1 MNRKIHSRV
10 VFDLPTSYYPS
21 DALSLDELAHWVAFS
36 RFPGVGPVRFKLLLD
51 FFENDVAAAWKADSK
66 HLAEAGL
73 DKKTIEKLIAHRSEV
88 TPQHEL
94 EVLEKKRI
102 RVMTWRDST
111 YPPLLRK
118 IEYPPPVLYLYGT
131 FTEDDR
137 HFTLG
142 IVGTRKMST
151 YGRQVTERFSTEL
164 AQGKI
169 TVVSGLALGV
179 DTVAHTAA
187 LDAGG
192 RTLAI
197 LACGLDTI
205 YPPSNRSL
213 ATRIV
218 ESGQGALIST
228 FPLGVRPDAGNF
240 PARNHIISGLSLGVL
255 VTEAPPTSG
264 ALITANSALNQGRE
278 VFAVPGGIF
287 SQASAGVNK
296 LIQDGAHPVTSTRD
310 ILEQLNIYVIPPDE
324 ETREQLKTISPDNA
338 EERALLPFL
347 SLEACHIDE
356 LTRQSELEA
365 NVVSSTLTMMELKG
379 MVKHVGGMHYVLAR

>member
-1 MNRKIHSRV
+1 MDRNKQNTV
-10 VFDLPTSYYPS
+10 VFDLPTPYYPS
-21 DALSLDELAHWVAFS
+21 DALTLDELAHWVAFS
-36 RFPGVGPVRFKLLLD
+36 RFPGIGPVRFKLLLD

-73 DKKTIEKLIAHRSEV
+73 DVKTIDKLVAHRS
-88 TPQHEL
+88 TTSPQQEL
-94 EVLEKKRI
+94 EILEKKRI
-102 RVMTWRDST
+102 QVITWRDAN

-118 IEYPPPVLYLYGT
+118 IEYAPPVLYIYGT
-131 FTEDDR
+131 FMEDDR
-137 HFTLG
+137 HFALG

-169 TVVSGLALGV
+169 TIVSGLALGV

-197 LACGLDTI
+197 LASGLDTI
-205 YPPSNRSL
+205 YPPANYNL
-213 ATRIV
+213 AKRIV

-228 FPLGVRPDAGNF
+228 FPLGVRPDASNF

-255 VTEAPPTSG
+255 VTEAPPKSG
-264 ALITANSALNQGRE
+264 SLITASSALNQGRE

-287 SQASAGVNK
+287 SPASGGVNK
-296 LIQDGAHPVTSTRD
+296 LIQEGAHPVTSTND
-310 ILEQLNIYVIPPDE
+310 ILECLNIHVIPANE
-324 ETREQLKTISPDNA
+324 ETRTQVKTIAPDSP
-338 EERALLPFL
+338 EERTLLKHL

-356 LTRQSELEA
+356 LTRQSQLEA
-365 NVVSSTLTMMELKG
+365 NVVASTLVVMELKG

>member
-1 MNRKIHSRV
+1 MNRKIHSNV
-10 VFDLPTSYYPS
+10 VFDLPTPYYPS
-21 DALSLDELAHWVAFS
+21 EALTLGELAHWVAFS

-51 FFENDVAAAWKADSK
+51 FFDNDVAAAWNADSK
-66 HLAEAGL
+66 RLVEAGL
-73 DKKTIEKLIAHRSEV
+73 DQKTIDKLIAHRSKI

-94 EVLEKKRI
+94 EILEKKRI
-102 RVMTWRDST
+102 RVITWKDAN
-111 YPPLLRK
+111 YPPLLRR
-118 IEYPPPVLYLYGT
+118 IEYAPPVLYVYGA

-151 YGRQVTERFSTEL
+151 YGRQVTEQFSTEL

-169 TVVSGLALGV
+169 TVVSGLAVGV

-192 RTLAI
+192 RTLAV
-197 LACGLDTI
+197 LGCGLDTI
-205 YPPSNRSL
+205 YPPGNYNL
-213 ATRIV
+213 AKRIV

-287 SQASAGVNK
+287 STTSAGVNK

-310 ILEQLNIYVIPPDE
+310 ILECLNIHVIPQNE
-324 ETREQLKTISPDNA
+324 ETREQLKTLAPDNA
-338 EERALLPFL
+338 EERALLKFL
-347 SLEACHIDE
+347 SLEGCHIDE

-365 NVVSSTLTMMELKG
+365 NTVAAMLVMMELKG
-379 MVKHVGGMHYVLAR
+379 MVKHIGGMHYVLAR

>member
-1 MNRKIHSRV
+1 MNRKIHSNV
-10 VFDLPTSYYPS
+10 VFDLPTPYYPS
-21 DALSLDELAHWVAFS
+21 EALTLDELAHWVAFS

-51 FFENDVAAAWKADSK
+51 FFDNDVAAAWNADSK
-66 HLAEAGL
+66 RLVEAGL
-73 DKKTIEKLIAHRSEV
+73 DQKTIDKLIAQRSKI

-94 EVLEKKRI
+94 EILEKKRI
-102 RVMTWRDST
+102 RVITWKDAN
-111 YPPLLRK
+111 YPPLLRR
-118 IEYPPPVLYLYGT
+118 IEYAPPVLYVYGA

-169 TVVSGLALGV
+169 TVVSGLAVGV

-192 RTLAI
+192 RTLAV
-197 LACGLDTI
+197 LGCGLDTI
-205 YPPSNRSL
+205 YPPGNYNL
-213 ATRIV
+213 AKRIV
-218 ESGQGALIST
+218 ESGQGALLST

-287 SQASAGVNK
+287 STTSAGVNK

-310 ILEQLNIYVIPPDE
+310 ILECLNIHVIPQNE
-324 ETREQLKTISPDNA
+324 ETREQLKTLAPDNA
-338 EERALLPFL
+338 EERALLKFL
-347 SLEACHIDE
+347 SLEGCHIDE

-365 NVVSSTLTMMELKG
+365 NTVAATLVMMELKG
-379 MVKHVGGMHYVLAR
+379 MVKHIGGMHYVLAR

>member
-1 MNRKIHSRV
+1 MNRNIQSNV
-10 VFDLPTSYYPS
+10 VFDLPTAYYPS
-21 DALSLDELAHWVAFS
+21 EALTLDELAHWVAFS
-36 RFPGVGPVRFKLLLD
+36 RFPGIGPVRFKLLLD

-73 DKKTIEKLIAHRSEV
+73 DAKTIDKLIAHRSTV

-102 RVMTWRDST
+102 QVITWKDAN

-118 IEYPPPVLYLYGT
+118 IEYAPPVLYIYGT

-137 HFTLG
+137 RFTLG

-169 TVVSGLALGV
+169 TIVSGLALGV

-197 LACGLDTI
+197 LASGLDTI
-205 YPPSNRSL
+205 YPPANYNL
-213 ATRIV
+213 AKRIV

-228 FPLGVRPDAGNF
+228 FPLGVRPDASNF
-240 PARNHIISGLSLGVL
+240 PARNHIISALSLGVL
-255 VTEAPPTSG
+255 VTEAPPKSG

-310 ILEQLNIYVIPPDE
+310 ILECLNIHVIPQNE
-324 ETREQLKTISPDNA
+324 ETRTQLKTLSPDSP
-338 EERALLPFL
+338 EEHALLKYL

-379 MVKHVGGMHYVLAR
+379 MVKHVGSMHYVLAR